1 MVSSKPRTCSRPTN
15 SCVKIETEPANPVVT
30 DSATAATA
38 ASTRRIPRGLWLAMG
53 ILTLGF
59 GSILLSVIR
68 LSFRSELHSH
78 LLLIPV
84 VSWFVWRFID
94 QEDEKGG
101 AAGVLQSRSRGGALT
116 AAIFGVASIGVYF
129 FLRGRALPATEWL
142 WAGVLGYLFFLLAA
156 ALWIAGWA
164 RLKGHKFALLFLL
177 FAVPLPLAVTNALSI
192 LLQLG
197 SAEVADWTLRLSG
210 LPVLRE
216 GLEFRLPTMA
226 MRVAEECSGVR
237 STLVLFI
244 TSLLAGKMFL
254 RASWKRAA
262 LALATIP
269 LGLLRNALRIT
280 ALAWLSENVDRTII
294 NGPLH
299 HHGGPLFF
307 ALSLVPLFALLWWFR
322 RLEGG
327 NKEGIKIALG
337 PIDC

>member
-1 MVSSKPRTCSRPTN
+1 
-15 SCVKIETEPANPVVT
+15 
-30 DSATAATA
+30 
-38 ASTRRIPRGLWLAMG
+38 MG

-59 GSILLSVIR
+59 GSILFSAIR
-68 LSFRSELHSH
+68 LSFQSELHSH
-78 LLLIPV
+78 LLLIPA
-84 VSWFVWRFID
+84 VSWFVWRYID
-94 QEDEKGG
+94 RQDAVE
-101 AAGVLQSRSRGGALT
+101 AAGVAPPRSRGSAL
-116 AAIFGVASIGVYF
+116 AAALFGVASIGVF
-129 FLRGRALPATEWL
+129 FLLRGRALPATEWL

-156 ALWIAGWA
+156 ALWTMGWA

-216 GLEFRLPTMA
+216 GLTFRLPTMG

-244 TSLLAGKMFL
+244 TSLVAGKMFL
-254 RASWKRAA
+254 RAPWKRAA

-280 ALAWLSENVDRTII
+280 TLAWLSENVDRSII
-294 NGPLH
+294 DGPLH
-299 HHGGPLFF
+299 HQGGPLFF
-307 ALSLVPLFALLWWFR
+307 ALSLAPLFALLWWFR
-322 RLEGG
+322 RSEGG
-327 NKEGIKIALG
+327 NKERPQNRLRTDRLL
-337 PIDC
+337 ID